1 MQLFSQLSKL
11 FIALLSRKR
20 AAKLRVSERV
30 KACLHT
36 KRTKAVSRSKTPAQR
51 FTIQTKLCVPVAL
64 FSPLLSLRGK
74 FGNGATRCARFPCNA
89 AFPTLKHLLCSNSAA
104 LALCESKLSPARLHE
119 LSLCATSATLGIMQI
134 NLLSALVCTSFL
146 RSFSSFAANNN
157 SRSYSAVF

>member
-1 MQLFSQLSKL
+1 MLYFPNFNIFNYRVISIFLSAPIKEAQRKKLRGGVILRLFSRLSKF

-74 FGNGATRCARFPCNA
+74 FGNGATRCARLPCNA
-89 AFPTLKHLLCSNSAA
+89 A
-104 LALCESKLSPARLHE
+104 SPALKQAPFF
-119 LSLCATSATLGIMQI
+119 L
-134 NLLSALVCTSFL
+134 LVC
-146 RSFSSFAANNN
+146 R
-157 SRSYSAVF
+157 

>member
-1 MQLFSQLSKL
+1 MRLFSRLSKF

-51 FTIQTKLCVPVAL
+51 FAIQTKLCVPVAL

-74 FGNGATRCARFPCNA
+74 FGNGATRCPCT
-89 AFPTLKHLLCSNSAA
+89 PCDAA
-104 LALCESKLSPARLHE
+104 LQRSN
-119 LSLCATSATLGIMQI
+119 M
-134 NLLSALVCTSFL
+134 L

-157 SRSYSAVF
+157 SRSYSAVFRGLLLLWFFIARVIRRQRRNPAPLKIE